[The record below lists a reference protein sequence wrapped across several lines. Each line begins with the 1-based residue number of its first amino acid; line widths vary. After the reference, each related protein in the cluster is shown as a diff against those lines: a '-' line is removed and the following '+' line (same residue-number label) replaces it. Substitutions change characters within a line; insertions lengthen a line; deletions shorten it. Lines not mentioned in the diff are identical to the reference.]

1 MADGPDKTGTV
12 LIVVAVLAVAALVAG
27 WYTLSADDGKVV
39 VEGDAGEVAEDLEK
53 AGKGLKKAGEAT
65 ADAAG
70 KVAEEVEKTDVDV
83 DIERD

>member
-53 AGKGLKKAGEAT
+53 AGEAT

-83 DIERD
+83 DVERD